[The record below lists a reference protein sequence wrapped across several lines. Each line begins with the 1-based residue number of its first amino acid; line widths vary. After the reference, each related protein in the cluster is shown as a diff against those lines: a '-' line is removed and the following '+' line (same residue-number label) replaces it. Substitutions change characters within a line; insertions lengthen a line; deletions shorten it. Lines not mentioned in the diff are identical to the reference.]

1 MPPFRPV
8 DAAAAGPGAVG
19 ILVPPGRRTVIVV
32 RPRSLAFDLLV
43 LRRGG
48 PGFLEGD
55 RTEAAIEAEKLRQAL
70 AACAVDDSGRIEL
83 VPDAVVG
90 GFLIRLELGS
100 FALLACQRATGQAY
114 QALRFATQE
123 EATRAANLL
132 ETLLC
137 PPAEA
142 NQEIYVNTQH
152 FERSPSGL
160 G

>member
-43 LRRGG
+43 LRREG
-48 PGFLEGD
+48 PGFFEGD

-70 AACAVDDSGRIEL
+70 AACAATDSGRIEL
-83 VPDAVVG
+83 IPDAVGG
-90 GFLIRLELGS
+90 GFLIRLELGA
-100 FALLACQRATGQAY
+100 FALLACQRSTGQAY
-114 QALRFATQE
+114 QAMRFATQDDAARASTVL
-123 EATRAANLL
+123 EA
-132 ETLLC
+132 LLC

-152 FERSPSGL
+152 FERSPSGRN
-160 G
+160 